1 MEIAVLKCL
10 RTNENLMFPVTPFIN
25 WDKKMKTES
34 QTLFGFGEI
43 GTGASEQLMTWTAKS
58 FFPSADND
66 WYDFLVCPSDG
77 TMFYINKINEWMK
90 NQEVLRFYYYD
101 NECKN
106 NIDVNDK
113 QYLCQIT
120 GFKHGEEDGSKDVK
134 YEIDFREYKELYI
147 NQESISTRSEPS
159 YYSGTSYTVKD
170 GDTLLI
176 IAQKCYGNSD
186 KWRYIMKNNG
196 LSNPLNIKTGQ
207 VLKI

>member
-1 MEIAVLKCL
+1 MEIALLKCL
-10 RTNENLMFPVTPFIN
+10 RTKEELMFPVTPFIN
-25 WDKKMKTES
+25 WEIKMKTES

-43 GTGASEQLMTWTAKS
+43 GTGASEELMTWMAKS

-66 WYDFLVCPSDG
+66 WYDFLVCQSAG
-77 TMFYINKINEWMK
+77 TVFYITKIKEWMK

-106 NIDVNDK
+106 KIDVNDK

-120 GFKHGEEDGSKDVK
+120 RFKYGEEDGSKDLK
-134 YEIDFREYKELYI
+134 YEIGFREYKELYI
-147 NQESISTRSEPS
+147 NQESVSMRSEPS
-159 YYSGTSYTVKD
+159 YFNGTSYTVKD

-186 KWRYIMKNNG
+186 RWRDIMKNNG
-196 LSNPLNIKTGQ
+196 LSNPLAIKTGQ

>member
-66 WYDFLVCPSDG
+66 WYSFLVCQSEG
-77 TMFYINKINEWMK
+77 TVFYINKIKDWMK

-106 NIDVNDK
+106 KIDVNDK

-120 GFKHGEEDGSKDVK
+120 GFKYGEEDGSKDLK

-147 NQESISTRSEPS
+147 NQESISMRSEPA

-176 IAQKCYGNSD
+176 IAQKCYGNSNMWKD
-186 KWRYIMKNNG
+186 IMKNNG

-207 VLKI
+207 VLYI

>member
-10 RTNENLMFPVTPFIN
+10 RTNEDLMFPVTPFIN
-25 WDKKMKTES
+25 WDTKMKTES

-90 NQEVLRFYYYD
+90 NQEILRFYYYD

-106 NIDVNDK
+106 KIDVNDK
-113 QYLCQIT
+113 QYLCQII

-147 NQESISTRSEPS
+147 NQESISMRSEPA

-170 GDTLLI
+170 GDT
-176 IAQKCYGNSD
+176 
-186 KWRYIMKNNG
+186 
-196 LSNPLNIKTGQ
+196 
-207 VLKI
+207 

>member
-1 MEIAVLKCL
+1 MEISLLKCL
-10 RTNENLMFPVTPFIN
+10 RTNEKLTFPVTPFIN
-25 WDKKMKTES
+25 WDMKMKTES

-43 GTGASEQLMTWTAKS
+43 GTGASEQLMTWSAKS

-66 WYDFLVCPSDG
+66 WYDFLVCQSEG
-77 TMFYINKINEWMK
+77 TVFYINKIKEWMR

-101 NECKN
+101 NDCKN
-106 NIDVNDK
+106 YIDVNEK
-113 QYLCQIT
+113 QYLCQII
-120 GFKHGEEDGSKDVK
+120 GFKYGEEDGSKDLK

-147 NQESISTRSEPS
+147 NQESISMRNKPA
-159 YYSGTSYTVKD
+159 YYNGTSYTVKD

-186 KWRYIMKNNG
+186 KWKDIMKNNG
-196 LSNPLNIKTGQ
+196 LSNPLEIKTGQ

>member
-1 MEIAVLKCL
+1 MEISLLKCL
-10 RTNENLMFPVTPFIN
+10 RTNEKLTFPVTPFIN
-25 WDKKMKTES
+25 WDMKMKTES

-43 GTGASEQLMTWTAKS
+43 GTGASEQLMTWSAKS

-66 WYDFLVCPSDG
+66 WYDFLVCQSEG
-77 TMFYINKINEWMK
+77 TVFYINKIKEWMR

-101 NECKN
+101 NDCKN
-106 NIDVNDK
+106 YIDVDEK
-113 QYLCQIT
+113 QYLCQII
-120 GFKHGEEDGSKDVK
+120 GFKYGEEDGSKDLK

-147 NQESISTRSEPS
+147 NQESISMRSEPA

>member
-10 RTNENLMFPVTPFIN
+10 RTKESLMFPVTPFI
-25 WDKKMKTES
+25 DYETKMKTES
-34 QTLFGFGEI
+34 QNLFGFGEI
-43 GTGASEQLMTWTAKS
+43 GTGASTQLMTWTAKS
-58 FFPSADND
+58 FFPSSDND

-77 TMFYINKINEWMK
+77 TVLYINQIKEWMN

-106 NIDVNDK
+106 YIDVNDK

-120 GFKHGEEDGSKDVK
+120 SFKYGEEDGSKDVK
-134 YEIDFREYKELYI
+134 YEIAFREYKELYI
-147 NQESISTRSEPS
+147 NQESISMRNEPT
-159 YYSGTSYTVKD
+159 YFNGTSYTVKD
-170 GDTLLI
+170 GDTIII

-186 KWRYIMKNNG
+186 KWKDIMKNNG
-196 LSNPLNIKTGQ
+196 LSNPLAIKTGQ